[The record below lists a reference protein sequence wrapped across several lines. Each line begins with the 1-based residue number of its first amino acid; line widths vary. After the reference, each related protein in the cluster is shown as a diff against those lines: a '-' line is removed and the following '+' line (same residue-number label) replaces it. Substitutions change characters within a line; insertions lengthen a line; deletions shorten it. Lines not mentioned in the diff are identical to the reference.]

1 MEYRFLGNSGLKVSV
16 ISLGNWLNN
25 NKDSEAAQDLM
36 TKAVKTAFELG
47 INFFD
52 TAEGYGFGIGQRQL
66 GVALKELNIP
76 RE

>member
-1 MEYRFLGNSGLKVSV
+1 
-16 ISLGNWLNN
+16 
-25 NKDSEAAQDLM
+25 M